1 MNKPTN
7 LVRLRS
13 NHPRTFD
20 LTMIRT
26 LLVACLGL
34 FATACS
40 SARYEDP
47 NQTEFVTIDFGTG
60 DLQSLAA
67 DMVDSITASPA
78 LARYD
83 AGARND
89 PRVVLVLGGV
99 ENRTTEHIDTSA
111 ITDEMRVRLLESG
124 QFRIVSADR
133 GQDAIGDQVR
143 FQQGSGRVD
152 PASAKAFGAQV
163 GADLVIWGTLRSIEK
178 ERGRTLGSGGTKTEL
193 LDYQFVLT
201 AADITSGEELWAN
214 SKYIR
219 KVQKTGIFGR

>member
-1 MNKPTN
+1 
-7 LVRLRS
+7 
-13 NHPRTFD
+13 
-20 LTMIRT
+20 MIRT
-26 LLVACLGL
+26 TLLALAATLLV
-34 FATACS
+34 ACS

-47 NQTEFVTIDFGTG
+47 NQTEFVTIDFSTG

-67 DMVDSITASPA
+67 DMSDSLTSSPA
-78 LARYD
+78 LLRYD
-83 AGARND
+83 VGERPD

-99 ENRTTEHIDTSA
+99 ENRTTEHIDTSG
-111 ITDEMRVRLLESG
+111 ITDEMRVRLLQSG

-152 PASAKAFGAQV
+152 PAGAKAFGAQV

-178 ERGRTLGSGGTKTEL
+178 ERGRSLASGGTKTDL

-201 AADITSGEELWAN
+201 AADITTGEELWAN

-219 KVQKTGIFGR
+219 KLEKTGLFGR